1 MNAPLTPAQSAAL
14 STVQLDDRYTLET
27 GRAWMSG
34 IHALVRLPMIQHQRD
49 AQAGLNTAGF
59 VSGYR
64 GSPLGSVDQNMWKA
78 RKHLEKHH
86 IEFVPGVNEDL
97 AATAVWGSQQVNLF
111 PGAKYDGVFGM
122 WYGKGPGVDRSGDVF
137 KHANAA
143 GTSTH
148 GGVLVVAGD
157 DHPAK
162 SSTLPHQ
169 SDHILKACMIPVLFP
184 SSVQE
189 VLDYGVHGWAMSR
202 YAGVWVGIKC
212 ITDIVEVSAS
222 VDVDPYRVQVRLPE
236 DFTMPADGLNIR
248 LPDTPLAQEA
258 RLLDYKLYA
267 ALAYARANGLNREL
281 WEIPTEQAR
290 FGIMTSGKAYLDT
303 HQALLDLGL
312 TPEVCRQIGLRLFK
326 VGMVWPLEATGTQA
340 FAEGLDEILV
350 VEEKRQVLE
359 YQLKEELF
367 SWVGT
372 GKKIPRVVG
381 KFGDKDGGEWSVP
394 QGNWLLPAHYEFS
407 PAIVARAIAARLL
420 KFDLPDSVRASIEAR
435 VAFLDARAR
444 AAAKP
449 RVVTERK
456 PWFCSGCPHNTST
469 RVPDGSRGLAGIGCH
484 YMVTW
489 MGRNTQVFTQ
499 MGGEGVP
506 WIGQAPFTE
515 EKHVFANLGDGTYY
529 HSGLLAIRAAVAA
542 KAPITYKILFNDA
555 VAMTGGQPVDG
566 PISVPMI
573 TRQVAAEG
581 IDKIV
586 IVTDEP
592 EKYRSITGLADG
604 VPVVHRDELDRVMR
618 ELREY
623 PNVSVLIYDQ
633 TCATE
638 KRRRRKRGDYADPA
652 RRVVIND
659 CVCEG
664 CGDCSEKSHCLSVE
678 PLETP
683 LGRKRTINQS
693 SCNKDYSCLKGF
705 CPSFVTVEGG
715 TLRKPKARGGNERAD
730 LAVPAPAV
738 GTLDQPFGVF
748 IAGVGGTGVVTI
760 GQLLGMAAHL
770 ENKGCSVLDMAG
782 LAQKGGAVHSH
793 VILAATPGDLMNTR
807 VAMGEADLVLIG
819 DLVVGA
825 GTESLA
831 RMRAGRTH
839 ALLNS
844 DVAPTAD
851 FIHNPDW
858 RLPGGSLTE
867 DLQAACGVGRVDTID
882 ASDLAVRLLGDGI
895 YANPMMLGYVFQ
907 KGWLPLGQAA
917 LERAIELNGTQV
929 ASNLAA
935 FAWGRRAAHDLHAV
949 MQAAGLTPTTGDDAA
964 RMGHAEDQAGRV
976 DGENASLDGFV
987 ELRRHPSTAEGARAG
1002 GGARA
1007 PAAAASSGK
1016 VLAFKPSPV
1025 KGDWEGIRDMRAG
1038 MLVAY
1043 QNQAYAQ
1050 RYVAFVDEVARA
1062 EQSATGT
1069 SLLAAAVARY
1079 YFKLLAYKDEYEV
1092 ARLHSDGEF
1101 LKKISQQFEG
1111 DWKLNFHL
1119 APPLFSRRDSQGHLI
1134 KKSYGPGM
1142 LKAFGV
1148 LARLKGLRGTPL
1160 DVFGYTAERRAERA
1174 LIQQYRD
1181 NILGILPGLNAG
1193 NLQRAVE
1200 LASLPEDIRGY
1211 GHVKEAAMARVA
1223 ERRERLLA
1231 GFHAAPDD
1239 LQGGE
1244 RAA

>member
-1 MNAPLTPAQSAAL
+1 MNAPLSPAQHAAL
-14 STVQLDDRYTLET
+14 ASVQLDDRYTLET

-34 IHALVRLPMIQHQRD
+34 IHALVRLPIMQRLRD

-64 GSPLGSVDQNMWKA
+64 GSPLGGVDQNMWKA
-78 RKHLEKHH
+78 AKYLKQHH
-86 IEFVPGVNEDL
+86 VEFQPGVNEDL

-122 WYGKGPGVDRSGDVF
+122 WYGKGPGVDRCGDVF

-143 GTSTH
+143 GTSRH

-189 VLDYGVHGWAMSR
+189 VLDFGLHGWAMSR
-202 YAGVWVGIKC
+202 YAGVWVGLKT

-222 VDVDPYRVQVRLPE
+222 VDVDVDRVKILLPE
-236 DFTMPADGLNIR
+236 DFQLPGDGLNIR
-248 LPDTPLAQEA
+248 LPDTPLEQEA

-267 ALAYARANGLNREL
+267 ALAYARANKLNREP
-281 WEIPTEQAR
+281 WQVPQQDAR

-303 HQALLDLGL
+303 RQALSDLGL
-312 TPEVCRQIGLRLFK
+312 SEEVCRRIGVRLFK
-326 VGMVWPLEATGTQA
+326 VGMVWPLEASGTQQ

-367 SWVGT
+367 SWIGS

-381 KFGDKDGGEWSVP
+381 KFDDKDGGEWSVP

-407 PAIVARAIAARLL
+407 PAMVAKVIGQRLL
-420 KFDLPDSVRASIEAR
+420 RFELPEDVRAGIEAR
-435 VAFLDARAR
+435 LAFIEARETALS
-444 AAAKP
+444 KP
-449 RVVTERK
+449 RVTAERK

-469 RVPDGSRGLAGIGCH
+469 RLPDGSRGMAGIGCH

-515 EKHVFANLGDGTYY
+515 EKHVFANLGDGTYF

-573 TRQVAAEG
+573 ANQVAAEG
-581 IDKIV
+581 IEKII

-592 EKYRSITGLADG
+592 QKYRGVSGLAPN
-604 VPVVHRDELDRVMR
+604 VPVKHRDELDAVMR

-638 KRRRRKRGDYADPA
+638 KRRRRKRNAYPDPA
-652 RRVVIND
+652 RRVVINER
-659 CVCEG
+659 VCEG

-678 PLETP
+678 PLETEF
-683 LGRKRTINQS
+683 GRKRTINQS

-705 CPSFVTVEGG
+705 CPSLVTIEGG
-715 TLRKPKARGGNERAD
+715 KLRKPGALQQQGDIAAGLPEPRAAD
-730 LAVPAPAV
+730 LRA
-738 GTLDQPFGVF
+738 GHYGVF

-770 ENKGCSVLDMAG
+770 EGKGCSVLDMAG
-782 LAQKGGAVHSH
+782 LAQKGGAVYSH
-793 VILAATPGDLMNTR
+793 VVLAPTPGELMNTR

-819 DLVVGA
+819 DMVVGTGPEA
-825 GTESLA
+825 MA
-831 RMRAGRTH
+831 RMRPGRTH

-844 DVAPTAD
+844 DVAPTAA
-851 FIHNPDW
+851 FVSNPDW
-858 RLPGGSLTE
+858 TLPGSDLQA
-867 DLQAACGVGRVDTID
+867 DLQAACGAGNVDTID
-882 ASDLAVRLLGDGI
+882 AAELAVGLLGDAI
-895 YANPMMLGYVFQ
+895 YANPLMMGYAYQ
-907 KGWLPLGQAA
+907 KGWLPLGEAA
-917 LERAIELNGTQV
+917 LLRAIELNGQQV
-929 ASNLAA
+929 PNNVAA
-935 FAWGRRAAHDLHAV
+935 FAWGRRAAHDLAAV
-949 MQAAGLTPTTGDDAA
+949 QGLIG
-964 RMGHAEDQAGRV
+964 
-976 DGENASLDGFV
+976 
-987 ELRRHPSTAEGARAG
+987 
-1002 GGARA
+1002 A
-1007 PAAAASSGK
+1007 PATHA
-1016 VLAFKPSPV
+1016 PPV
-1025 KGDWEGIRDMRAG
+1025 ADEGIVEVRRGQGAVVDFKRPGGELDA
-1038 MLVAY
+1038 LVSRRVEFLTRY
-1043 QNQAYAQ
+1043 QNAAYAR
-1050 RYVAFVDEVARA
+1050 RYQELVDHVAQAERA
-1062 EQSATGT
+1062 ATGT
-1069 SLLAAAVARY
+1069 TRLATAVAHY
-1079 YFKLLAYKDEYEV
+1079 YFKLMAYKDEYEV
-1092 ARLHSDGEF
+1092 ARLYTDGEF
-1101 LKKISQQFEG
+1101 LKRIEAQFEG
-1111 DWKLNFHL
+1111 DWTVNFHL
-1119 APPLFSRRDSQGHLI
+1119 APPLFAKRDAQGHLV
-1134 KKSYGPGM
+1134 KRRYGPGM
-1142 LKAFGV
+1142 LRAFK
-1148 LARLKGLRGTPL
+1148 LMARLRGLRGTPL
-1160 DVFGYTAERRAERA
+1160 DVFGYTAERRAERE
-1174 LIQQYRD
+1174 LVRQYRED
-1181 NILGILPGLNAG
+1181 IMAILPKVSRA
-1193 NLQRAVE
+1193 NLERAVA
-1200 LASLPEDIRGY
+1200 LASLPEHIRGY
-1211 GHVKEAAMARVA
+1211 GHIKEAAMAKAAAR
-1223 ERRERLLA
+1223 RREMLRDFSAQVVPLDGA
-1231 GFHAAPDD
+1231 
-1239 LQGGE
+1239 